1 MWEPGVTAN
10 VLREAELLDSEQKWT
25 TVLATTGFV
34 TLKVLPR
41 PSSSVAITE
50 KLLKLAGWS
59 QPHLLGESSPIC
71 PICASGFGISLINIG
86 LMV

>member
-1 MWEPGVTAN
+1 MWEPGVTAS

-41 PSSSVAITE
+41 PSSSVAITG

-59 QPHLLGESSPIC
+59 QPHLLGESSHMSYMC
-71 PICASGFGISLINIG
+71 K
-86 LMV
+86 

>member
-1 MWEPGVTAN
+1 MWEPGVTAS

-41 PSSSVAITE
+41 PSSAVAITG

-59 QPHLLGESSPIC
+59 QPHLLGESSPIHMSYVC
-71 PICASGFGISLINIG
+71 K
-86 LMV
+86 

>member
-1 MWEPGVTAN
+1 MWEPGVTAS
-10 VLREAELLDSEQKWT
+10 VLREAELLDSEQKWN

-59 QPHLLGESSPIC
+59 QPLLLGESSPIC
-71 PICASGFGISLINIG
+71 PICASEFGISLINIA
-86 LMV
+86 V